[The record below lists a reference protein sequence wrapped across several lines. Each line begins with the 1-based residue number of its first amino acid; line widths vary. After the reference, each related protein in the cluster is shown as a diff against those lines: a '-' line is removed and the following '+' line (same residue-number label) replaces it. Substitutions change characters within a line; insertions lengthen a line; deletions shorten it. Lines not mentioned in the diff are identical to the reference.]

1 MARYPA
7 FRKSSRLYLSVINIL
22 TKNIAIQKIPIS
34 YVQNTQLTLICQ
46 YIIFIDN
53 IFASSNHLFSFV
65 SVRQTYTS
73 LKVISDTAND
83 IISIIVARVENE
95 TSTSTSSR
103 RITTKAKLILDDYF
117 DRYNFSSNKIIPR
130 CNSRY
135 QETLDDI
142 IVRFNLKHTQVSC
155 Q

>member
-53 IFASSNHLFSFV
+53 LFASSNHPFSFV

-73 LKVISDTAND
+73 LKVISDIAND
-83 IISIIVARVENE
+83 IISVIVARVENE
-95 TSTSTSSR
+95 TSTSTSNR
-103 RITTKAKLILDDYF
+103 RIITKAKLILNDYF
-117 DRYNFSSNKIIPR
+117 DRYNFRRTRLFLVAMQSHDHWKRIKILGLLHR
-130 CNSRY
+130 
-135 QETLDDI
+135 QM
-142 IVRFNLKHTQVSC
+142 Q
-155 Q
+155 